1 MARINKILHLKK
13 SATSSPAPGAGDLD
27 YGEIAI
33 NYHADVSK
41 IYFKDSDDTI
51 KAINSGDQVIT
62 SGDLASGVIL
72 GEMALLGTI
81 PNHIADD
88 VTLTV
93 PQNFSIREVNIS
105 GAGADVTVSS
115 SSTWTIV

>member
-13 SATSSPAPGAGDLD
+13 NSTSSPAPSTGDLD

-51 KAINSGDQVIT
+51 KAINSGD
-62 SGDLASGVIL
+62 IL
-72 GEMALLGTI
+72 GEMVLLGTI

-105 GAGADVTVSS
+105 GAGSDVTVSS

>member
-1 MARINKILHLKK
+1 MARINKILHLKR
-13 SATSSPAPGAGDLD
+13 SSTSSAAPSAGDLD

-51 KAINSGDQVIT
+51 KVINSGDQVID
-62 SGDLASGVIL
+62 SGDIAAGAIFA
-72 GEMALLGTI
+72 EMVLLGTI
-81 PNHIADD
+81 PNTISSDTTISHSA
-88 VTLTV
+88 
-93 PQNFSIREVNIS
+93 NFSIREVNIF